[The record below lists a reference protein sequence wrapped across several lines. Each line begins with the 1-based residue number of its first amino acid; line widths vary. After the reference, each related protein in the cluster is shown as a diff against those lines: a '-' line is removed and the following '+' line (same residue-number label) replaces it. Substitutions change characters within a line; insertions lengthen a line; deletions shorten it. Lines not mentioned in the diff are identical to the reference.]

1 MNQFTSNNSN
11 QPNTEAKDSFTR
23 SKSPIKSLIKSPK
36 DIKPEVTIKK
46 VLAVFLTL
54 VILSGVIY
62 FVTLF
67 NQKNKTTTTQESQI
81 TQNRDLNTLQNT
93 KTIKEESYPQEF
105 VNILQKPPINPNTKI
120 QPKNLKDYK
129 LSETKENY
137 NPRFN
142 NFVAQ
147 KTYTN
152 PAKNIEIVILNK
164 TQNQETRQQEYW
176 NKLDQ
181 FLLDQGELTGENGQN
196 LIQKIFYSQIPD
208 TQKTYLLNVEISKIK
223 NLQWDTDVL
232 RVFVTLDGANIDGEP
247 VINFVGRK
255 GFEYFAI
262 SSKVGIGA
270 GIVDAIR
277 DECGVAGSDYTQFNL
292 KCYQNSIKNSTII
305 QEAIT
310 KSTNI
315 VVESSELI

>member
-1 MNQFTSNNSN
+1 
-11 QPNTEAKDSFTR
+11 
-23 SKSPIKSLIKSPK
+23 
-36 DIKPEVTIKK
+36 
-46 VLAVFLTL
+46 LAVFLTL
-54 VILSGVIY
+54 GILSGIIY
-62 FVTLF
+62 SVTLF
-67 NQKNKTTTTQESQI
+67 NQKNKITTQESQI
-81 TQNRDLNTLQNT
+81 IQNQDLNTQQNT
-93 KTIKEESYPQEF
+93 KTTKEESYPQEF
-105 VNILQKPPINPNTKI
+105 VNILQKPPTNPNTKL

-147 KTYTN
+147 KTYTS
-152 PAKNIEIVILNK
+152 PTKNIEIVILNK

-176 NKLDQ
+176 NRLDK
-181 FLLDQGELTGENGQN
+181 FLLNQGELTDENSQN

-208 TQKTYLLNVEISKIK
+208 TQKTYLLDVEISKIK

-232 RVFVTLDGANIDGEP
+232 LVFVTLDGANIDGEP

-277 DECGVAGSDYTQFNL
+277 DECGVAGSDYTRFNL
-292 KCYQNSIKNSTII
+292 KCYEDSIKNSTII